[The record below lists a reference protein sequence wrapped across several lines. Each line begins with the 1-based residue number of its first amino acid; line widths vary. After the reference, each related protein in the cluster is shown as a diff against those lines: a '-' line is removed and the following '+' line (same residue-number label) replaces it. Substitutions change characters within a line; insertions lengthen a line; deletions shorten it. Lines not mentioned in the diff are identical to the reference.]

1 MDFFGAGIDSSNCMV
16 VDSSLVVVDSSSW
29 VMVSMVGHIDS
40 LLESCC
46 CYPDISLDWNC
57 SDIVLDL
64 NYRLGALVVDLV
76 FVGFPRS
83 LPLLRMVG
91 DNIWWDGRRNTTYKR

>member
-1 MDFFGAGIDSSNCMV
+1 VDYFGAGIDSSCCM
-16 VDSSLVVVDSSSW
+16 VVDSSSW
-29 VMVSMVGHIDS
+29 VVVSMVGHIGS

-57 SDIVLDL
+57 PNIVLDL

-76 FVGFPRS
+76 FVGFPQS

-91 DNIWWDGRRNTTYKR
+91 DNIHGMVAETQLTSVNL

>member
-1 MDFFGAGIDSSNCMV
+1 MDYFGAGIDSSCCMV

-29 VMVSMVGHIDS
+29 VVVSMVGHIGS
-40 LLESCC
+40 LLESC

-57 SDIVLDL
+57 PDIVLDL
-64 NYRLGALVVDLV
+64 NYRLVAHVVDLV
-76 FVGFPRS
+76 FVGFPQS

-91 DNIWWDGRRNTTYKR
+91 DNIRLGGRRNTTHKR